1 MQEMQLWQS
10 EYLGEDK
17 DTLKKVLRI
26 FRSDGVQGIESQ
38 KALENY
44 VKRLSN
50 YALREMYEM
59 DEEAA
64 LQMLVDSIG
73 VLGAFHKYALLA
85 DCISMSTKEISDAGW
100 ISQEDYAEVTA
111 KYEERTKKLNEEKD
125 QILSDY
131 TRAAQKAEDAEE
143 KIFSLRDE
151 LAHCKSDLYDFYAQA
166 GRVPNYER

>member
-17 DTLKKVLRI
+17 DTLKKVLRV

-73 VLGAFHKYALLA
+73 VLGAFHKYTLLA
-85 DCISMSTKEISDAGW
+85 GCISMSTKEISDAGW

-111 KYEERTKKLNEEKD
+111 KYEER
-125 QILSDY
+125 I
-131 TRAAQKAEDAEE
+131 RAANKERDSALSSLSKLLGKDTHTQEE
-143 KIFSLRDE
+143 ITKLKSALMQY
-151 LAHCKSDLYDFYAQA
+151 KSDLYDFYAQA
-166 GRVPNYER
+166 GRVPNYEQ